1 MKWTIRARWPSGRR
15 CVGQDRNVGGTLL
28 PHKKSTVKRLK
39 QNKKAAARGRA
50 VRSRA
55 ASAVK
60 RAKSAGPEER
70 DAALRRAVSEIDKAA
85 KAGAIKKRTASRRK
99 SRLMKTRKAAQ

>member
-1 MKWTIRARWPSGRR
+1 MP
-15 CVGQDRNVGGTLL
+15 Q
-28 PHKKSTVKRLK
+28 KKSTVKRLK
-39 QNKKAAARGRA
+39 QGKKAAARTRA

-60 RAKSAGPEER
+60 KARTAGPEER

-85 KAGAIKKRTASRRK
+85 KKGVIKKRTASRRK
-99 SRLMKTRKAAQ
+99 SRLTKTRKPTE